1 MSKYLWNIIVVL
13 VIVILVVFIQ
23 YKFFP
28 NTIAET
34 TIKTTVDTVFVKEIV
49 RVYPKINP
57 PDTVEVPVIHDY
69 DTTKCDS
76 LYRDLYAKYGTKL
89 TYSDTIYYDS
99 VVTVSLNEIVSK
111 NTIFNREV
119 EVTKNIPIIT
129 KTVTITNTKY
139 VNSLYVGGL
148 ISSKE
153 IIPSLMY
160 STKSYTILA
169 GYNLTSKTPIV
180 GVGINLNK
188 IIKW

>member
-1 MSKYLWNIIVVL
+1 MSKYFWSIIVVL
-13 VIVILVVFIQ
+13 AIVILVVFIQ

-28 NTIAET
+28 NTIAKT
-34 TIKTTVDTVFVKEIV
+34 TIKTTVDTVFVKEVV
-49 RVYPKINP
+49 RVYPKVAP
-57 PDTVEVPVIHDY
+57 PDTIEIPVLQQY

-89 TYSDTIYYDS
+89 AYSDTVYKDS
-99 VVTVSLNEIVSK
+99 VVVVKLNEKVAK
-111 NTIFNREV
+111 NTIFDREV

-129 KTVTITNTKY
+129 KTITITNTKY

-153 IIPSLMY
+153 ITPSLMY